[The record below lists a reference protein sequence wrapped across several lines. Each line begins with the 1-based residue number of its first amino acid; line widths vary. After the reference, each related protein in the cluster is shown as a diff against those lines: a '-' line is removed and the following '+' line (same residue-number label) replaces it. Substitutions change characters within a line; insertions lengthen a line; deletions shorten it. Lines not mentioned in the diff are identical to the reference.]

1 MSASRHYDTVAFDVR
16 DNATMLFFAQTNPR
30 GDIEDYLLVM
40 RAISEEFDAVIFI
53 EVNEQQLSGTD
64 LVREATMGENMLTI
78 RFREPVPELA
88 NESELILTFD
98 ATEENRTSLENGAF
112 RVLGDK
118 LSGGHA

>member
-1 MSASRHYDTVAFDVR
+1 
-16 DNATMLFFAQTNPR
+16 
-30 GDIEDYLLVM
+30 
-40 RAISEEFDAVIFI
+40 
-53 EVNEQQLSGTD
+53 
-64 LVREATMGENMLTI
+64 MLTI

-98 ATEENRTSLENGAF
+98 ATDENRASLENGAF